1 MEIRDT
7 IQSDDIRCDGWI
19 DKDTAEASIRQTEAT
34 LKRYTPV
41 YDAQC
46 KEYPRGVEPFRDCIF
61 AEWHVDTD
69 EVVYWLDL
77 DNDILLVT
85 DEIGCG
91 VVPIDPVERQ
101 WREETGR
108 LCCLLAQRA
117 QRVERIFCGIA
128 MTLKATE
135 EDGQNEDHTGATR

>member
-46 KEYPRGVEPFRDCIF
+46 KEYPRGVEPQRRTGAHPDGARAGNNGPSASLRD
-61 AEWHVDTD
+61 DS
-69 EVVYWLDL
+69 
-77 DNDILLVT
+77 DN
-85 DEIGCG
+85 GSCPAMPMRG
-91 VVPIDPVERQ
+91 GAGKRSGAP
-101 WREETGR
+101 G
-108 LCCLLAQRA
+108 AA
-117 QRVERIFCGIA
+117 AERISLRPFG
-128 MTLKATE
+128 
-135 EDGQNEDHTGATR
+135 

>member
-1 MEIRDT
+1 MTVLFVGGAFQGKAALAKRLYPDLPLVQNLHALVRDELAAGR
-7 IQSDDIRCDGWI
+7 DPMALLDG
-19 DKDTAEASIRQTEAT
+19 
-34 LKRYTPV
+34 L
-41 YDAQC
+41 
-46 KEYPRGVEPFRDCIF
+46 RG
-61 AEWHVDTD
+61 HVVTCD
-69 EVVYWLDL
+69 EV
-77 DNDILLVT
+77 
-85 DEIGCG
+85 GCG

-135 EDGQNEDHTGATR
+135 EDGQNEDHTGAAR

>member
-1 MEIRDT
+1 MEVIPGVSLRYVRHVQELKNPDMV
-7 IQSDDIRCDGWI
+7 ILCDEVGCGI
-19 DKDTAEASIRQTEAT
+19 VPI
-34 LKRYTPV
+34 
-41 YDAQC
+41 
-46 KEYPRGVEPFRDCIF
+46 EPFQ
-61 AEWHVDTD
+61 
-69 EVVYWLDL
+69 
-77 DNDILLVT
+77 
-85 DEIGCG
+85 
-91 VVPIDPVERQ
+91 RQ

>member
-61 AEWHVDTD
+61 AEWHGTPTK
-69 EVVYWLDL
+69 WS
-77 DNDILLVT
+77 
-85 DEIGCG
+85 
-91 VVPIDPVERQ
+91 
-101 WREETGR
+101 TGST
-108 LCCLLAQRA
+108 LTTTSFSSPTKSAARA
-117 QRVERIFCGIA
+117 S
-128 MTLKATE
+128 TTW
-135 EDGQNEDHTGATR
+135 

>member
-46 KEYPRGVEPFRDCIF
+46 KEYPRGVEPFCD
-61 AEWHVDTD
+61 
-69 EVVYWLDL
+69 
-77 DNDILLVT
+77 
-85 DEIGCG
+85 
-91 VVPIDPVERQ
+91 
-101 WREETGR
+101 
-108 LCCLLAQRA
+108 
-117 QRVERIFCGIA
+117 
-128 MTLKATE
+128 
-135 EDGQNEDHTGATR
+135 

>member
-34 LKRYTPV
+34 LKCYTPV

-61 AEWHVDTD
+61 AEALLKHLTPQ
-69 EVVYWLDL
+69 
-77 DNDILLVT
+77 ILMHEL
-85 DEIGCG
+85 
-91 VVPIDPVERQ
+91 
-101 WREETGR
+101 
-108 LCCLLAQRA
+108 
-117 QRVERIFCGIA
+117 
-128 MTLKATE
+128 
-135 EDGQNEDHTGATR
+135 QN

>member
-1 MEIRDT
+1 MPSIRDGSANPIDSGKGGKTWKSGDT

-85 DEIGCG
+85 DEIGCAR
-91 VVPIDPVERQ
+91 IDDMVRDIC
-101 WREETGR
+101 RTY
-108 LCCLLAQRA
+108 AA
-117 QRVERIFCGIA
+117 SHA
-128 MTLKATE
+128 HS
-135 EDGQNEDHTGATR
+135 D

>member
-69 EVVYWLDL
+69 E
-77 DNDILLVT
+77 
-85 DEIGCG
+85 IGCAR
-91 VVPIDPVERQ
+91 IDNMVRDIC
-101 WREETGR
+101 RTY
-108 LCCLLAQRA
+108 AA
-117 QRVERIFCGIA
+117 SHA
-128 MTLKATE
+128 HS
-135 EDGQNEDHTGATR
+135 D

>member
-46 KEYPRGVEPFRDCIF
+46 KEYPRGVEPFCDCIF

-77 DNDILLVT
+77 DNDILLVA
-85 DEIGCG
+85 DEIGCAR
-91 VVPIDPVERQ
+91 IDDMVRDIC
-101 WREETGR
+101 RTY
-108 LCCLLAQRA
+108 AA
-117 QRVERIFCGIA
+117 SHA
-128 MTLKATE
+128 HS
-135 EDGQNEDHTGATR
+135 D